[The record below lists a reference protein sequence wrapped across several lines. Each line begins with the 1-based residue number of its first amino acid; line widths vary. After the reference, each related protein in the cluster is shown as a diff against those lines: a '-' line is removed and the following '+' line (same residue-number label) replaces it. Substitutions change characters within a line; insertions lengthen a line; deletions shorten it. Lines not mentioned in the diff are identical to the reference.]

1 MNILNEIAEK
11 TRERIEKDKKEMPRE
26 DLIREIQQKKVQ
38 MLLNPLIQSETAK
51 TPHSFYQ
58 ALKKPGMSY
67 ICEVKKASPSKGLIA
82 PDFPYLEIAKEYKS
96 AGASAISCL
105 TEPFYFQGSDQYLWE
120 IASEVDIPVLRKDF
134 VIDDYMILQ
143 AAAYGAAAVLLICA
157 LLPTETIREYLKIC
171 DDLGLTALVETH
183 DENEIRSALKA
194 GARVIGVNNRNLK
207 NFTVDF
213 SNAANLRKLIP
224 TNVIFVA
231 ESGVKEPQD
240 VGVLA
245 EIGADAVLIGE
256 SLMRA
261 EDKTERLAEFKQ
273 AAVQGR
279 EKAAEQ
285 VQTSDAQSQASD
297 GGKA

>member
-1 MNILNEIAEK
+1 MLFATQEYPLSAEVKRSNHLPKGCCQRFPYVEIA
-11 TRERIEKDKKEMPRE
+11 REYE
-26 DLIREIQQKKVQ
+26 Q
-38 MLLNPLIQSETAK
+38 
-51 TPHSFYQ
+51 
-58 ALKKPGMSY
+58 
-67 ICEVKKASPSKGLIA
+67 
-82 PDFPYLEIAKEYKS
+82 
-96 AGASAISCL
+96 AGADCVSVL
-105 TEPFYFQGSDQYLWE
+105 TEPKWFLGSDE
-120 IASEVDIPVLRKDF
+120 IFKEIRAAITLPMIRKDF
-134 VIDDYMILQ
+134 TVD
-143 AAAYGAAAVLLICA
+143 AYQIYEAKCMGADAVLLICA
-157 LLPTETIREYLKIC
+157 LLPTETIQEYLKIC

-213 SNAANLRKLIP
+213 SNAANLREQIP

-245 EIGADAVLIGE
+245 EIGADAMLIGE
-256 SLMRA
+256 ALMRA

-285 VQTSDAQSQASD
+285 MQTSDAQSQASD

>member
-1 MNILNEIAEK
+1 MILDELAAYASFRVAEAKKKIAADEM
-11 TRERIEKDKKEMPRE
+11 ERKARSLPKGDFRFEHA
-26 DLIREIQQKKVQ
+26 LCNTGV
-38 MLLNPLIQSETAK
+38 
-51 TPHSFYQ
+51 SF
-58 ALKKPGMSY
+58 
-67 ICEVKKASPSKGLIA
+67 ICEVKRASPSKGLIA
-82 PDFPYLEIAKEYKS
+82 EDFPYVEIAREYEQ
-96 AGASAISCL
+96 AGADCVSVL
-105 TEPFYFQGSDQYLWE
+105 TEPKWFLGSDE
-120 IASEVDIPVLRKDF
+120 IFKEIRAAITLPMIRKDF
-134 VIDDYMILQ
+134 TVD
-143 AAAYGAAAVLLICA
+143 AYQIYEAKCMGADAVLLICA

-194 GARVIGVNNRNLK
+194 GARGIGVNLK

-213 SNAANLRKLIP
+213 SNAANLREQIP

-256 SLMRA
+256 ALMRA

>member
-11 TRERIEKDKKEMPRE
+11 TRERIERDKKEMPRE
-26 DLIREIQQKKVQ
+26 DLINEIRQKKVQ

-82 PDFPYLEIAKEYKS
+82 SDFPYLEIAKEYKA
-96 AGASAISCL
+96 AGAAAVSCL

-157 LLPTETIREYLKIC
+157 LLDDKQLREYREMAE
-171 DDLGLTALVETH
+171 DLGMDALVEAH
-183 DENEIRSALKA
+183 DEEEVERAIKS
-194 GARVIGVNNRNLK
+194 GARIIGVNNRNLK
-207 NFTVDF
+207 DFTITLETTRR
-213 SNAANLRKLIP
+213 LRPYVPEDK
-224 TNVIFVA
+224 VFVA
-231 ESGVKEPQD
+231 ESGIMNDED
-240 VGVLA
+240 VEFLKA
-245 EIGADAVLIGE
+245 CHTDAFLIG
-256 SLMRA
+256 RA
-261 EDKTERLAEFKQ
+261 FMEAENPKELATRWKG
-273 AAVQGR
+273 V
-279 EKAAEQ
+279 
-285 VQTSDAQSQASD
+285 
-297 GGKA
+297 